1 MAPSFRG
8 PLAGIRVVE
17 LAGIGPGP
25 FAAMLLSELGADVVR
40 VDRPAAAGRKPP
52 GLTRGRRSV
61 VADLKVPEGRDAV
74 LRLAERAD
82 VLIEGFPC
90 WIVTVPAMEQI
101 KAAKLTGVSFKD
113 VEISTSEQFK
123 DLHRTRRLPAFVR
136 LEVNGRPGHDDF
148 GFNKSFPITGMEKLV
163 DARRFTLVISERAIK
178 ILKALGISHA
188 SVYEFTEENS

>member
-1 MAPSFRG
+1 MS
-8 PLAGIRVVE
+8 E
-17 LAGIGPGP
+17 LMKYFYIEPEVGGGIGSNVVMDHSVHPP
-25 FAAMLLSELGADVVR
+25 HVTNLDYEFAIW
-40 VDRPAAAGRKPP
+40 PH
-52 GLTRGRRSV
+52 
-61 VADLKVPEGRDAV
+61 
-74 LRLAERAD
+74 D